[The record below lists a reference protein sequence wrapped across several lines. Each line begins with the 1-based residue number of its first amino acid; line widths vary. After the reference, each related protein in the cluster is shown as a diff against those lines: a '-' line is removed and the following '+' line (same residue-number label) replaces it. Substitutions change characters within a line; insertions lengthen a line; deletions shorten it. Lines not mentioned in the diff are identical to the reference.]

1 MDGNKEEVIKYLKS
15 HPLSNLE
22 EVQRETNVPSHV
34 ISFWIS
40 KDNIFRTV
48 YKCIKDLAEGRI
60 GI

>member
-22 EVQRETNVPSHV
+22 EVQRKTNVPSHV
-34 ISFWIS
+34 IRLWIS

-48 YKCIKDLAEGRI
+48 YNCIKDLAEGRI